1 MAFVCGWGNLGSD
14 SSIWLL
20 LVVVFEVSVQD
31 LTDSE
36 SAEFAWEDVALG
48 GFDLVRAT

>member
-1 MAFVCGWGNLGSD
+1 MQTFKYPSPPIEPIPTTTQET
-14 SSIWLL
+14 SI
-20 LVVVFEVSVQD
+20 FEVSVQD

-48 GFDLVRAT
+48 GFDLVRAI